1 MTTPNK
7 TLLKIQASLFQSG
20 GQSSQLTNQIAE
32 NWLAT
37 NPGAE
42 VITRDLAAELV
53 PHLTLDR
60 FQAFI
65 SDPAERSS
73 EQKAVVDFS
82 DALIDEIRRADVLVL
97 GVPMYNFSVPS
108 SLHAYFDHVARAG
121 VTFEYTPDG
130 PKGLLTGKK
139 AYVVITRGGV
149 YGEDHAQTNF
159 IRQFLGFIG
168 ISDVEFIHAEG
179 LAVGEES
186 KNDSLNSAREQIA
199 KLA

>member
-1 MTTPNK
+1 MGTTNK
-7 TLLKIQASLFQSG
+7 TLLKIQTSLFQSG
-20 GQSSQLTNQIAE
+20 GQSSQLTNQITE
-32 NWLAT
+32 NWVAA

-73 EQKAVVDFS
+73 EQQTVVDFS

-121 VTFEYTPDG
+121 VTFEYTPEG

-179 LAVGEES
+179 LAVGEEA
-186 KNDSLNSAREQIA
+186 KNDSLNSARERIA
-199 KLA
+199 ELA

>member
-1 MTTPNK
+1 MSSTNK
-7 TLLKIQASLFQSG
+7 HLLKIQTSLFQSG
-20 GQSSQLTNQIAE
+20 GQSSQLTDQFAE
-32 NWLAT
+32 QWQAA
-37 NPGAE
+37 NPGSTAT
-42 VITRDLAAELV
+42 TRDLAAQPV

-60 FQAFI
+60 FQAFTTEADQRTAEQQAVADY
-65 SDPAERSS
+65 SDG
-73 EQKAVVDFS
+73 
-82 DALIDEIRRADVLVL
+82 LIEEIRRADVLVL

-121 VTFEYTPDG
+121 VTFEYTPEG

-139 AYVVITRGGV
+139 AYVVITRGGF

-179 LAVGEES
+179 LAVGEEA
-186 KNDSLNSAREQIA
+186 KNDSLNSARERIA